1 MDPAAKRDYPIPF
14 ELIDGK
20 VVMMSPRPRV
30 RHVQVASRIANLF
43 DQKLRG
49 KRCTALP
56 DGVDLILDEKNHFIP
71 DAMIVCDPDKI
82 KDTCVEGAPDLVV
95 EVLSPST
102 AKRDR
107 GDKAKAYAQAAS
119 ASTGLSASRHAVSRS
134 ITMKKAASSL
144 RRSTP
149 TTPKLTAL
157 ATPSCS
163 RSTGKKRQICHT
175 PSPLSSTPAS
185 TSPWPIS
192 SRTESRKT

>member
-1 MDPAAKRDYPIPF
+1 MPF

-30 RHVQVASRIANLF
+30 RHVQVAARIANLF

-107 GDKAKAYAQAAS
+107 GDKAKAYAQA
-119 ASTGLSASRHAVSRS
+119 GVRVYWIVSIETRS
-134 ITMKKAASSL
+134 IEVYHNEEG
-144 RRSTP
+144 RFE
-149 TTPKLTAL
+149 L
-157 ATPSCS
+157 AQVYTYYSEADRARNAELLEEHREEEADMPY
-163 RSTGKKRQICHT
+163 TIPVELDPGFDIT
-175 PSPLSSTPAS
+175 LAD
-185 TSPWPIS
+185 IF
-192 SRTESRKT
+192 EN